1 MKQNK
6 KSSYYILVILFFAV
20 APLFA
25 QTHPNP
31 PSRITPPVGLPL
43 DGGVL
48 VLFVAAVFYGVKKSI
63 KKK

>member
-25 QTHPNP
+25 QLPEP
-31 PSRITPPVGLPL
+31 PSRAAPPVGLPL